1 MKDLQSEI
9 QLPLSIN
16 AIFGMREISC
26 LNVQQQKRLRKNN
39 VSFSNKQR
47 EREYVCARQLLRD
60 MTRQKLQNVQSISF
74 KKNEKGK
81 PFLEAD
87 QKRYEISIVH
97 TKKWVFCGLSLGP
110 PIGVDLE
117 PVSRKVSKRLRK
129 RMEHPAE
136 KGGGLDIDTLRMW
149 TIKESYIKRCG
160 QVLRLNMNEVYI
172 TVYCDKYSATS
183 NNDISVQICSFQHQ
197 QHWMAIAY

>member
-1 MKDLQSEI
+1 
-9 QLPLSIN
+9 
-16 AIFGMREISC
+16 
-26 LNVQQQKRLRKNN
+26 
-39 VSFSNKQR
+39 
-47 EREYVCARQLLRD
+47 
-60 MTRQKLQNVQSISF
+60 
-74 KKNEKGK
+74 KNEKGK

-87 QKRYEISIVH
+87 QKRYEISIAH
-97 TKKWVFCGLSLGP
+97 TKQWVFCGLSLGP

-160 QVLRLNMNEVYI
+160 QGLRLNMNEVYI
-172 TVYCDKYSATS
+172 TVDGDKYSATS
-183 NNDISVQICSFQHQ
+183 NKYITVQISSSQLKKHR
-197 QHWMAIAY
+197 IVISN